1 MTIHERLTNAWNAF
15 KDNKSITSPPVDY
28 DVGEVS
34 YRKPDRIRL
43 TRGNE
48 RTIITAIYTRI
59 AIDASAIAIKHVTT
73 DEHGNYAETIN
84 SKLNRC
90 LTVSANMDQTGRA
103 FIQDVVMSML
113 DDGCVAIVPTD
124 IRSDFGN
131 LWTTESFD
139 VLKMRTGKIK
149 EWKPNAVLVDLY
161 NERTGKHEQTWLPKT
176 AVAIVEN
183 PFYAIMNEP
192 NSTFYRLIRK
202 LNIMDTID
210 DLNGSGKFNMI
221 IQLPYTT
228 RTEMRQQQAEKRRKE
243 LEKQLTDG
251 NNYGIAYADV
261 SEKIVQLNRSI
272 DNQMMDQVSYL
283 TSMLYSQLGVTEDIL
298 KGTADEQVT
307 LNYYNRTVNPIVN
320 AITDEMK
327 RKFLSRTAISQ
338 GQSIMAFRN
347 VFNLVPLN
355 NLAEIADKFT
365 RNEIMTSN
373 EIRQIIGLRPADD
386 PKADELIN
394 SNLNHPEENQEGR
407 AEPTNKEEIQNG
419 QGV

>member
-124 IRSDFGN
+124 IRSEFGN

-161 NERTGKHEQTWLPKT
+161 NERNGKHEQTWLPKT

-394 SNLNHPEENQEGR
+394 SNLNHPEEHHEGR
-407 AEPTNKEEIQNG
+407 AEPKNKEEIQNG

>member
-124 IRSDFGN
+124 IRSEFGN

-161 NERTGKHEQTWLPKT
+161 NERNGKHEQTWLPKT

-192 NSTFYRLIRK
+192 NSTFYRLIHK